1 MTLRFDDRYM
11 FRTALDGV
19 HGLDPRLHDSMR
31 ERFADIRAEV
41 ARRTTDGDY
50 GFMRLGAQS
59 GLVRRLNQWGASLR
73 GRFDHVL
80 VLGIGGSALG
90 AKALLNALKG
100 PAWNERNAARRDGV
114 PTLTVL
120 ENVDPVTVHDTLER
134 LDPRRT
140 LVNVISKSGGTA
152 ETLAQY
158 LIVRRWLEDAVGD
171 AAREHLVI
179 TTDPEKGALRAIAR
193 DDEITAFDVPPGVGG
208 RYSVLTAVG
217 LVPATLLDMDVV
229 QLLAGAEAA
238 VKAAEAPDFSANAA
252 ARYAAWQWQAQA
264 SRAAN
269 VHVVM
274 PYSDRLKEFAEWYR
288 QLWAESL
295 GKKLDR
301 AGREAHR
308 GPTPVGAVG
317 ATDQHSQVQLF
328 IEGPFD
334 KTITFIRVLDTVNLQ
349 PIPSRA
355 SLGPELAYLPGKTLG
370 ALLDAELHAT
380 REALRSQG
388 RMSMTLELDTIDA
401 HHLGELMMFFQMAT
415 GYAGVWYDVNPFD
428 QPGVE
433 LGKVLTFKAMGREGY

>member
-1 MTLRFDDRYM
+1 MTLRFDDRFM
-11 FRTALDGV
+11 FRTALDQV
-19 HGLDPRLHDSMR
+19 HGLDPRLRDSMS
-31 ERFADIRAEV
+31 ERFVDVRAAV
-41 ARRTTDGDY
+41 ARLTAAGDY
-50 GFMRLGAQS
+50 GFMKLGEQAALVGRLTDWS
-59 GLVRRLNQWGASLR
+59 GSLR
-73 GRFDHVL
+73 GRFDHIL

-100 PAWNERNAARRDGV
+100 PAWNERDAARRGGV

-120 ENVDPVTVHDTLER
+120 DNVDPVTVQQTLGR
-134 LDPRRT
+134 FDPRRT

-158 LIVRRWLEDAVGD
+158 LIVRQWLDDAVGD
-171 AAREHLVI
+171 AARQHLVI

-193 DDEITAFDVPPGVGG
+193 GEQITAFDVPPGVGG

-217 LVPATLLDMDVV
+217 LVPAALLEMDVV
-229 QLLAGAEAA
+229 QLLAGAQAA
-238 VKAAEAPDFSANAA
+238 VRDAEAEVFSANTA
-252 ARYAAWQWQAQA
+252 ARYAAWQWQAQV

-301 AGREAHR
+301 AGREAFR

-317 ATDQHSQVQLF
+317 STDQHSQVQLF

-334 KTITFIRVLDTVNLQ
+334 KTITFIRVLDTVGLL
-349 PIPSRA
+349 PIPARA
-355 SLGPELAYLPGKTLG
+355 NLGPELSYLPGKTLG

-388 RMSMTLELDTIDA
+388 RMSMTLELDTVDA
-401 HHLGELMMFFQMAT
+401 YHLGQLMMFFQLAA

-433 LGKVLTFKAMGREGY
+433 LGKVLTFKAMGKAGY